1 MKNYISSLSIANYGG
16 SHPSGSFQFS
26 FDGGSAS
33 YTLDKEDVEKIF
45 AVAYDLINRK
55 KQAIANALLSVE
67 TPPLLGYDSS
77 RTIDNETPF

>member
-16 SHPSGSFQFS
+16 TNPTGSFNFS
-26 FDGGSAS
+26 FDGGNTS
-33 YTLDKEDVEKIF
+33 YTLDKEDVEKIL

-67 TPPLLGYDSS
+67 TPPLIGYDSS
-77 RTIDNETPF
+77 RTIDNEIPF